1 MSRETLHD
9 VRHSTPHLLNPQQLK
24 IYPNL
29 LRAVVDGLYETFEG
43 RYADR
48 VVADLL
54 KRDQRW
60 GSRDR
65 AFIAESVYE
74 IVRWRRLLGHIAGRP
89 EPEFLLAAYWW
100 RRHGEALDVAG
111 LPVLYAP
118 DLERGAASAKTQ
130 RAIRESIP
138 DWLDLLGAEE
148 LGGGWPAT
156 LSALNQPAEVYL
168 RTNTL
173 KTTREALISALH
185 GEGIEAV
192 VDDRSPEALRITKRR
207 NLWGTKSF
215 RKGQYEVQDIGSQR
229 IAHALDVAPGMTI
242 VDACAGAGGKTLHL
256 AALMQNRGRLIALD
270 TDDRKLQELKRRA
283 KRAGLQNV
291 EARHVTSSKVVKRLT
306 AQADRVLLDVP
317 CSGLGVLRRNP
328 DAKWK
333 LQPGFLAEVKTWQ
346 ADILTRYSRMLRPD
360 GKLVYATCSILPSES
375 EAQVEAFATA
385 GGGWAEEASERLSP
399 VDGYDG
405 FYFARLA
412 RA

>member
-1 MSRETLHD
+1 M
-9 VRHSTPHLLNPQQLK
+9 K

-29 LRAVVDGLYETFEG
+29 LHAVVDGLYETFDG

-54 KRDQRW
+54 KRDRRW

-65 AFIAESVYE
+65 AFIAETVYE
-74 IVRWRRLLGHIAGRP
+74 IVRWRRLLEHVAGRP

-100 RRHGEALDVAG
+100 RTHGEVLDVPG

-130 RAIRESIP
+130 RAVRESIP

-148 LGGGWPAT
+148 LGAAWPAT
-156 LSALNQPAEVYL
+156 LTALNQPAEVYL

-173 KTTREALISALH
+173 KTTRHALLSALY
-185 GEGIEAV
+185 GEGIEAEA
-192 VDDRSPEALRITKRR
+192 DERSPEAIRVTKRR
-207 NLWGTKSF
+207 NLWATKSF
-215 RKGQYEVQDIGSQR
+215 QHGQYEVQDIGSQR
-229 IAHALDVAPGMTI
+229 IAHALEVEPGMTV

-270 TDDRKLQELKRRA
+270 TDERKLRELKRRA

-291 EARHVTSSKVVKRLT
+291 EVRPITSSKVVKRLT

-375 EAQVEAFATA
+375 EAQVARFLSESKDWAAEA
-385 GGGWAEEASERLSP
+385 EERLSP
-399 VDGYDG
+399 VDNYDG
-405 FYFARLA
+405 FYWARLG
-412 RA
+412 RKV

>member
-1 MSRETLHD
+1 M
-9 VRHSTPHLLNPQQLK
+9 K

-29 LRAVVDGLYETFEG
+29 LHAVADGLAETFDG

-54 KRDQRW
+54 KRDRRW

-74 IVRWRRLLGHIAGRP
+74 VVRWRRLLGHLAGRP
-89 EPEFLLAAYWW
+89 EPEFLLAAHWW
-100 RRHGEALDVAG
+100 RRYGEVLDAPG
-111 LPVLYAP
+111 FPILYP
-118 DLERGAASAKTQ
+118 TDLEAGAASANAQ
-130 RAIRESIP
+130 RAVRESIP

-148 LGGGWPAT
+148 LGAAWPET

-173 KTTREALISALH
+173 KTTRAALLAALR
-185 GEGIEAV
+185 GEGVEAEA
-192 VDDRSPEALRITKRR
+192 DERSPEAIRVTRRR
-207 NLWGTKSF
+207 NLWSTASF
-215 RKGQYEVQDIGSQR
+215 REGQYEVQDIGSQR
-229 IAHALDVAPGMTI
+229 IAHALEVEPGMTV

-256 AALMQNRGRLIALD
+256 AALMRNRGRLIALD
-270 TDDRKLQELKRRA
+270 TDERKLRELKRRA
-283 KRAGLQNV
+283 RRAGLQNV
-291 EARHVTSSKVVKRLT
+291 EVRAITSSKVVKRLG

-346 ADILTRYSRMLRPD
+346 AEILGRYSRMVGPD